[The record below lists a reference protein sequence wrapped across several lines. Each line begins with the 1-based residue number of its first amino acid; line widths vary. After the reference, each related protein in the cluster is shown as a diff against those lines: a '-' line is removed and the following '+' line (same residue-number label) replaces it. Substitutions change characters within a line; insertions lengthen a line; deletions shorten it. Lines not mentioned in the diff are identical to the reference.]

1 MQKNKKRGFTI
12 VELVIVI
19 AVIAILAAVLI
30 PTFSNI
36 IKKANISSDKQLARN
51 MNAALAAADAEGV
64 VVEDISDVLQI
75 VNAAGYILENLNPS
89 TEGYYFVW
97 DEETNQILFIN
108 DSYEVIF
115 NSRDFSDNKVD
126 WWCTVG
132 SVAEIEKIS
141 TAGIS
146 LYFEKDITEDLELK
160 KVVGFD
166 TGYFTLTGD
175 LSISGAD
182 AVTVV
187 LKGNIVGNVTIDAPG
202 ATIKQYGSI
211 NGDVTVTQIAS
222 ASFDVFGY
230 ISGTLSAVKGHV
242 EVLNSGNVATI
253 ALPAGTNANATV
265 TVSGIVNA
273 LDVHQ
278 ADAAI
283 TISGGEVSVIY
294 TNGFALTAVTNN
306 GYIGAA
312 RETSDPDS
320 TTTTIEIVAG
330 VDVGNESQRTYTLK
344 IANKAE
350 LENFRDMVNGG
361 QTFEGITVEL
371 TADIDLSGEP
381 WIPIGIDSRELNT
394 KLSNISMYFSG
405 VFDGKNHKITNLSNE
420 GYNPAGISYAT
431 TQKGDIG
438 YIYGLFGCT
447 FNAEIRNVELT
458 NVNII
463 QLANTNSFCSG
474 SLVGASVGSITL
486 YNCKASG
493 NITGMN
499 AIGGLLGYVWNP
511 TELYAET
518 EFKFSLSGKIVLIDH
533 CSFNGN
539 IYATSYRAG
548 GIVGAVLFDTNANT
562 SITFTNCTV
571 DGSITSE
578 VDRVG
583 GLFAN
588 SSGTG
593 WINFTDQI
601 TIQDNTVNATI
612 TAKGGAGARWFSYT
626 HESADAYDGWTDIE
640 KKNANISGNTF
651 NGKVI
656 NNDREVTDFGSCI
669 N

>member
-97 DEETNQILFIN
+97 DEESNQILFIDN
-108 DSYEVIF
+108 GFNVIF
-115 NSRDFSDNKVD
+115 NSKEYSEVKSN

-146 LYFEKDITEDLELK
+146 LYFEKDITEDLALK

-182 AVTVV
+182 DVTVV
-187 LKGNIVGNVTIDAPG
+187 LKGNIVGDVTIAAPS
-202 ATIKQYGSI
+202 ATINQYGSI
-211 NGDVTVTQIAS
+211 NGSVTVTSGAS
-222 ASFDVFGY
+222 TSFDIFGY
-230 ISGTLSAVKGHV
+230 ISGMLQALEGHINV
-242 EVLNSGNVATI
+242 ENSGNVSI
-253 ALPAGTNANATV
+253 IELPNNTTATV
-265 TVSGIVNA
+265 TVSGIVDN
-273 LDVHQ
+273 LN
-278 ADAAI
+278 
-283 TISGGEVSVIY
+283 ISGTVGTGATVTVQEGIIQKVTNAVPFTINNNGFIGEVE
-294 TNGFALTAVTNN
+294 GADLTVSGNTVN
-306 GYIGAA
+306 
-312 RETSDPDS
+312 DL
-320 TTTTIEIVAG
+320 TTL
-330 VDVGNESQRTYTLK
+330 TYTLK
-344 IANKAE
+344 IATRSQ

-431 TQKGDIG
+431 TQLGAIG

-463 QLANTNSFCSG
+463 QLANANSFCSG

-511 TELYAET
+511 TKLYANTTSQFE
-518 EFKFSLSGKIVLIDH
+518 LSGKIVLIDH

-548 GIVGAVLFDTNANT
+548 GIVGAVLFDTNKNT

-578 VDRVG
+578 ADRVG

-626 HESADAYDGWTDIE
+626 SESADAYDGWTDIE
-640 KKNANISGNTF
+640 KNNANISGNTF

-656 NNDREVTDFGSCI
+656 NNDIEVTDFGSCI

>member
-97 DEETNQILFIN
+97 DEESNQILFIDN
-108 DSYEVIF
+108 GFNVIF
-115 NSRDFSDNKVD
+115 NSKEYSEVKSN

-146 LYFEKDITEDLELK
+146 LYFEKDITGDLALE

-166 TGYFTLTGD
+166 TGYFTLTGN

-182 AVTVV
+182 AFTVV
-187 LKGNIVGNVTIDAPG
+187 LKGNIVGNVTINAPY

-211 NGDVTVTQIAS
+211 NGNVTVTSVAS
-222 ASFDVFGY
+222 TSFDIFGY
-230 ISGTLSAVKGHV
+230 ISGELQALKGHINV
-242 EVLNSGNVATI
+242 ENSGNVATI
-253 ALPAGTNANATV
+253 ALPEETNATV
-265 TVSGIVNA
+265 TVSGIVNT
-273 LDVHQ
+273 LDVRK

-283 TISGGEVSVIY
+283 TISGGEVTTVN
-294 TNGFALTAVTNN
+294 TNGKELTAVTNN
-306 GYIGAA
+306 GYIAQASGEGGSIKLTAGSAA
-312 RETSDPDS
+312 
-320 TTTTIEIVAG
+320 
-330 VDVGNESQRTYTLK
+330 VGNTSQRTYTLK
-344 IANKAE
+344 IATRSQ

-361 QTFEGITVEL
+361 QTFDGITVEL

-381 WIPIGIDSRELNT
+381 WIPIGIDSRDLKTYGTNVT
-394 KLSNISMYFSG
+394 KFFSG
-405 VFDGKNHKITNLSNE
+405 KFDGKSHTINGITNE
-420 GYNPAGISYAT
+420 GYSPAGISYT
-431 TQKGDIG
+431 TNEGNETG

-463 QLANTNSFCSG
+463 QLANADSFCSG

-511 TELYAET
+511 TKLSNTELEL
-518 EFKFSLSGKIVLIDH
+518 SLSGKIVLIDH

-548 GIVGAVLFDTNANT
+548 GIVGAVLFNTKENT
-562 SITFTNCTV
+562 SITFKNCTV
-571 DGSITSE
+571 DGSITS
-578 VDRVG
+578 DSNRVG

-588 SSGTG
+588 SSSTG
-593 WINFTDQI
+593 WIYFNDTDDVTNII
-601 TIQDNTVNATI
+601 TIKDNTVNATI

-626 HESADAYDGWTDIE
+626 SESADAYDGWSD
-640 KKNANISGNTF
+640 KKKATISGNIF

-656 NNDREVTDFGSCI
+656 NNGSEVTNFSSYI